1 MNSLST
7 QDDLFKSLGLSR
19 PQQETRGTN
28 DASEL
33 GLDTFLKLMVTQ
45 LKNQDPSKPMEN
57 NTFLSQ
63 IAQFGSVTGLDKLN
77 NQMQDLSTSL
87 TSGQALQAGSLVGR
101 DVLVPMEVGTLSPG
115 EAVRGQVELQEA
127 SSEVSVRV
135 YDPFG
140 QLVRNLPMGSAGA
153 GNLQFSWD
161 GINNQGEYMPPGQ
174 YRMEVTARHA
184 GKEVVMQPQLFARVE
199 SVSLSG
205 ADGLTL
211 NLGGLGPVAF
221 NSVKQIY

>member
-1 MNSLST
+1 MNSINA
-7 QDDLFKSLGLSR
+7 QEDLFQSLGLSR
-19 PQQETRGTN
+19 PQQETRGTS

-63 IAQFGSVTGLDKLN
+63 IAQFGTVTGLDKVN
-77 NQMQDLSTSL
+77 NQIQDLSTSL

-101 DVLVPMEVGTLSPG
+101 EVLVPMEIGTLQPG
-115 EAVRGQVELQEA
+115 AAVRGQVELPQA
-127 SSEVSVRV
+127 SSDVNVRV
-135 YDPFG
+135 YDTYG
-140 QLVRNLPMGSAGA
+140 QLVRELPMGSADA
-153 GNLQFSWD
+153 GSLQFSWD
-161 GINNQGEYMPPGQ
+161 GINSQGEFMPPGQ
-174 YRMEVTARHA
+174 YRVEVASTEA
-184 GKEVVMQPQLFARVE
+184 GKEVVVQPQLFAQVE

-211 NLGGLGPVAF
+211 NLAGLGPVAF